1 MIPAYLGGRPGVDA
15 SPIRVLLAEDE
26 FLLRMDAADNLRR
39 IGWEVIE
46 VSSADEAMDL
56 LRYGVKFDLL
66 LTDIDM
72 PGQASGIDLARHV
85 RTHHRG
91 MKIAIMTGSER
102 QDVDQRFCDLLLKKP
117 VWNVADT
124 LRTLMKGEPH
134 ANGNG

>member
-15 SPIRVLLAEDE
+15 APIRVLLAEDE
-26 FLLRMDAADNLRR
+26 FLLRMDAADSLRR
-39 IGWEVIE
+39 IGWEVVE

-72 PGQASGIDLARHV
+72 PGQSNGIDLARHV

-91 MKIAIMTGSER
+91 MKIAIMTGSVR
-102 QDVDQRFCDLLLKKP
+102 QDVDQRFCDLFLKKP

-124 LRTLMKGEPH
+124 LRTLMKGDQH
-134 ANGNG
+134 AD

>member
-1 MIPAYLGGRPGVDA
+1 MIPAYLGGRPGVDEA
-15 SPIRVLLAEDE
+15 PIRVLLAEDE

-39 IGWEVIE
+39 ICWEVIE

-72 PGQASGIDLARHV
+72 PGQASGLDLARHV
-85 RTHHRG
+85 RIHHRD
-91 MKIAIMTGSER
+91 MKIAIMTADVR
-102 QDVDQRFCDLLLKKP
+102 QDPDQRFCDLFLKKP
-117 VWNVADT
+117 VWNVADV

-134 ANGNG
+134 ADGDR

>member
-15 SPIRVLLAEDE
+15 APVRVLLAEDE
-26 FLLRMDAADNLRR
+26 FLLRMDAADHLRR

-46 VSSADEAMDL
+46 VSSADEAMEL

-72 PGQASGIDLARHV
+72 PGQANGLDLARHV

-91 MKIAIMTGSER
+91 MKIAIMTGETR
-102 QDVDQRFCDLLLKKP
+102 EDLDLRICDLFLKKP
-117 VWNVADT
+117 VWNVADV
-124 LRTLMKGEPH
+124 LRALMKGEQH
-134 ANGNG
+134 ADGSR